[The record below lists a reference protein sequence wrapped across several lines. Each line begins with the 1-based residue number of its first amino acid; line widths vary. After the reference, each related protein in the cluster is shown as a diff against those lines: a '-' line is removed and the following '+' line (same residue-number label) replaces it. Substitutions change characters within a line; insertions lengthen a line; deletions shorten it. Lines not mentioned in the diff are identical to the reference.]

1 MSRKSEVL
9 NSIEDAINELNYV
22 QIEVDD
28 LEVGEDGKID
38 TSLVTKYIED
48 VKDAINKIR
57 MIFEGYDDEVSDIED
72 DLEGLIYRLNEV
84 IK

>member
-1 MSRKSEVL
+1 MSMKSEVL
-9 NSIEDAINELNYV
+9 NSIEEAITELNYI
-22 QIEVDD
+22 QIEVDE
-28 LEVGEDGKID
+28 LVVSENREVD

-57 MIFEGYDDEVSDIED
+57 DCFEDYDDEVSDIED
-72 DLEGLIYRLNEV
+72 DLEGIIYRLNEV

>member
-1 MSRKSEVL
+1 MSMKSEVL
-9 NSIEDAINELNYV
+9 NSIEEAITELNYV

-57 MIFEGYDDEVSDIED
+57 DCFEDYDDEVSDIED
-72 DLEGLIYRLNEV
+72 DLEGIIYRLNEV

>member
-1 MSRKSEVL
+1 MSMKSEVL
-9 NSIEDAINELNYV
+9 NSIEEAITELNYV

-28 LEVGEDGKID
+28 LVVGEDGNID
-38 TSLVTKYIED
+38 TSLITRFIED

-57 MIFEGYDDEVSDIED
+57 DSFEEYDGEVSDIED